1 MLALTGLAT
10 AAAGS
15 GAPCTSES
23 SQWGQ
28 LVWSSLAVRSGKGH
42 RLSWW
47 WPWGPKGRKGG
58 RKGTKGPQTGQNGR
72 RRLCCRL
79 CPQRC
84 NLSMRDWSMFSSDAH
99 CSSACWVCLFSSCN
113 RCATDLK
120 KKRLHRLRRSALMQY
135 MMRMSWKALSPE
147 ILDTPSHRIHD
158 Y

>member
-47 WPWGPKGRKGG
+47 WPWGPKGRNGG

-84 NLSMRDWSMFSSDAH
+84 NLSMRDWSMFSSEAH

-120 KKRLHRLRRSALMQY
+120 EETAASSPPVCPDAVHDEDEL
-135 MMRMSWKALSPE
+135 KALSPE

-158 Y
+158 H